1 MTNLEAIK
9 AKVALNYP
17 IEDATFDVAVAES
30 GLEPDDTFVGGRSFD
45 FAFIGIIDSLL
56 ASAERISEGGY
67 TVQLNLDALFRL
79 RSMLYRKW
87 GVPDPSAAYLIDRTN
102 RW

>member
-9 AKVALNYP
+9 GKVALNYP
-17 IEDATFDVAVAES
+17 IEDVTFDIAVAES
-30 GLEPDDTFVGGRSFD
+30 GVDPDAEFTGGRSFD
-45 FAFIGIIDSLL
+45 FALIGILTSLL

-67 TVQLNLDALFRL
+67 TVQLNLDALFKL
-79 RSMLYRKW
+79 LSFLYRKW
-87 GVPDPSAAYLIDRTN
+87 GIPDPTTPYLKDRTN

>member
-1 MTNLEAIK
+1 MTNLEAIQ
-9 AKVALNYP
+9 AKVGLNYP
-17 IEDATFDVAVAES
+17 IEDVTFDVAVAES
-30 GLEPDDTFVGGRSFD
+30 GINPIGEFTGGRSFD
-45 FAFIGIIDSLL
+45 FAFIAVIDSLL

-87 GVPDPSAAYLIDRTN
+87 GIPDPTAPYLVDRTN